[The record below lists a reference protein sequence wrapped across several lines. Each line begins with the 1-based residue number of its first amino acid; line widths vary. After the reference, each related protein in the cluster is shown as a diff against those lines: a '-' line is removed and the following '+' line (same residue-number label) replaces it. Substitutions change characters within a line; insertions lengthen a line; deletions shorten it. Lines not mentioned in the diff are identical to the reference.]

1 MYAQTSFHKQNLLAD
16 YADVMQLVTSGI
28 ADDDPVERLEDE
40 ESAGILDDD
49 VCCERRATTAIAE
62 DDDLTFVGGV
72 VVGAFNVF

>member
-1 MYAQTSFHKQNLLAD
+1 MHRPLYINKNLLSD

-28 ADDDPVERLEDE
+28 ADDDPVEGLEDE

-49 VCCERRATTAIAE
+49 VSCERRATTAIAE